1 MEQKNVFVTPEE
13 LARQREFMER
23 VLRLKKGSYEDYKD
37 GLLSRAD
44 FLRYR
49 SDYDAQEQKLRATLS
64 RWEKAAQETDPLDD
78 PWIQALLQEGRLTA
92 LDRATVAETIAQI
105 RIYEAGRIE
114 IDYLFAESEWESADG
129 G

>member
-1 MEQKNVFVTPEE
+1 MAAAI
-13 LARQREFMER
+13 LL
-23 VLRLKKGSYEDYKD
+23 VLVAVGCWLIV
-37 GLLSRAD
+37 RASILWGG
-44 FLRYR
+44 F
-49 SDYDAQEQKLRATLS
+49 
-64 RWEKAAQETDPLDD
+64 
-78 PWIQALLQEGRLTA
+78 QALLQEGRLTA